1 MPARGIPRSHT
12 RHAARGR
19 VALALAALSAWLGG
33 CAVLPAGPAPEPA
46 VQRVEAEDD
55 HVQVSELRV
64 RGQTQRVVITPKD
77 SRAPRYEI
85 NQPAGGAD
93 PSRARDGAGQ
103 RVWHI
108 LSF

>member
-1 MPARGIPRSHT
+1 MVSRSNTVSTHSPP
-12 RHAARGR
+12 
-19 VALALAALSAWLGG
+19 LLCSLLGG
-33 CAVLPAGPAPEPA
+33 CALLPAGPVPEPA
-46 VQRVEAEDD
+46 VQRLDAEDD
-55 HVQVSELRV
+55 HVKVSELRV

-77 SRAPRYEI
+77 SAAPRYEI

-103 RVWHI
+103 RAWHI